1 MQLTVYL
8 GAINPE
14 TSKPL
19 SRKRGMP
26 DRLAN
31 VDRAPLVDN
40 DAGFRSIDSG
50 QFGNQ
55 QRIH

>member
-1 MQLTVYL
+1 
-8 GAINPE
+8 
-14 TSKPL
+14 
-19 SRKRGMP
+19 MP